1 MKCFTTFMM
10 CCVAIGCLADSPQP
24 PAPSEPDGEI
34 GGHEYVDLGLPSG
47 TLWAT
52 CNIGADSPYE
62 KGLYFAWGEVE
73 PKEDFTWE
81 NYRFFEG
88 YESDPNNGE
97 WIVLED
103 IGTDISGTRYDAAR
117 HQWGGTWRMPNEQE
131 RYELLMMCWCNGPAE
146 ENGVR
151 GARIYGPNG
160 NSIFLPVC
168 GFGLW
173 YGEEDPFNSTDGAY
187 WTGVEEPEYGF
198 NGRPIEP
205 SNVAKSMGV
214 DSSGF
219 TGASSRKAYGLNIR
233 AVINPQESGIGGVT
247 PDCEEVSLTYRD
259 GRIHV
264 DGAAPGGTLKVYALS
279 GRLIFSG
286 VITDGASLP
295 EGISHG
301 TYIVSYTDSQKM
313 VSTKKLTI

>member
-1 MKCFTTFMM
+1 MKYFTTFMM

-62 KGLYFAWGEVE
+62 TGSFFAWGEVE

-81 NYRFFEG
+81 NYRFFKG
-88 YESDPNNGE
+88 YEYDPDIGE
-97 WIVLED
+97 WAVLED
-103 IGTDISGTRYDAAR
+103 IGRNICGTEYDAAR
-117 HQWGGTWRMPNEQE
+117 HQWGDAWRLPNVQE
-131 RYELLMMCWCNGPAE
+131 RYELKMLCWQKYTT
-146 ENGVR
+146 ENGVS
-151 GARIYGPNG
+151 GVRIYGPNE
-160 NSIFLPVC
+160 NSIFLPRC
-168 GFGLW
+168 GSGLW
-173 YGEEDPFNSTDGAY
+173 YGEEDVFDWHSSSY
-187 WTGVEEPEYGF
+187 WTGEEEPDYM
-198 NGRPIEP
+198 PIEP
-205 SNVAKSMGV
+205 SDWGATILVQYGDM
-214 DSSGF
+214 SSGQ
-219 TGASSRKAYGLNIR
+219 TVKPYGICIR

-247 PDCEEVSLTYRD
+247 PDCGEVSLTYRD

>member
-1 MKCFTTFMM
+1 
-10 CCVAIGCLADSPQP
+10 
-24 PAPSEPDGEI
+24 
-34 GGHEYVDLGLPSG
+34 
-47 TLWAT
+47 
-52 CNIGADSPYE
+52 
-62 KGLYFAWGEVE
+62 
-73 PKEDFTWE
+73 
-81 NYRFFEG
+81 
-88 YESDPNNGE
+88 
-97 WIVLED
+97 
-103 IGTDISGTRYDAAR
+103 
-117 HQWGGTWRMPNEQE
+117 MPNEKE
-131 RYELLMMCWCNGPAE
+131 RYEPADDVLVQRPRR

-247 PDCEEVSLTYRD
+247 PGLR
-259 GRIHV
+259 G
-264 DGAAPGGTLKVYALS
+264 
-279 GRLIFSG
+279 G
-286 VITDGASLP
+286 VIDIPRRAHTCGRRRPRRNA
-295 EGISHG
+295 EGVRPVREAHILRSHNG
-301 TYIVSYTDSQKM
+301 WSIPAGGYFTRNIHHLVH
-313 VSTKKLTI
+313 